1 MRSDD
6 LIGHSPG
13 KGRRNKMID
22 ETLAARLSWMV
33 DNVTAT
39 VVEPEQLDAMKIADD
54 ISDLFRK
61 LKSTEGMKL
70 AGLLI
75 WAIEDLKRGA

>member
-1 MRSDD
+1 
-6 LIGHSPG
+6 
-13 KGRRNKMID
+13 MID

-33 DNVTAT
+33 DNVTVT
-39 VVEPEQLDAMKIADD
+39 VVEPEQLDAMQIADD

-70 AGLLI
+70 AGMLI
-75 WAIEDLKRGA
+75 WAIEDLKRNA